1 MTTYED
7 GLLVVR
13 FAALAP
19 EPLPGDWADVVGRAG
34 VARVGHP
41 RLGRRDALMQRRRRL
56 LVVLAVIA
64 LVSIVSASALAVRA
78 FLIDKGFIGIPPVC
92 ATASTPKRGEL
103 VLSARGSGTSTY
115 VYADGRLVWRR
126 ERPRGT
132 DLRASANRNSTGLLE
147 QRLTKRGVSLLLS
160 EAVST
165 GLLGRGLDL
174 SFGTQPCFNAVEAR
188 RGEQLERVVWHGSQC
203 PGTSGLPAAGIRA
216 ATPTEARTLR
226 QLAERL
232 AFPASWLPPSAWRD
246 RRVHAYVPAMFRVSY
261 GPWPPDVKY
270 SAILR
275 QLPAPARELLRAKK
289 ARRTSGLTGWA
300 GDLVPAYT
308 YGYEVTTEEARSLR
322 AALVDAGLEVD
333 WRVDEV
339 VLAYRVGARHP
350 KAGAISI
357 RFDPI
362 LPHGEPGGVG
372 G

>member
-7 GLLVVR
+7 GLLAVR
-13 FAALAP
+13 FASLAP

-34 VARVGHP
+34 TAGRE
-41 RLGRRDALMQRRRRL
+41 RLGRRGSVLQRRRRL
-56 LVVLAVIA
+56 LVMFAAIA
-64 LVSIVSASALAVRA
+64 LVAVLSASALAIRA
-78 FLIDKGFIGIPPVC
+78 FLIDRGFIGIPPVG
-92 ATASTPKRGEL
+92 ATASTPERGDL
-103 VLSARGSGTSTY
+103 VLSAFAAGTSIY

-132 DLRASANRNSTGLLE
+132 ELRASANRDSTGLLE

-160 EAVST
+160 AAVST

-174 SFGTQPCFNAVEAR
+174 SFGTERCFNAVAAR
-188 RGEQLERVVWHGSQC
+188 IGARLERVVWHGSHC

-216 ATPTEARTLR
+216 ATPDEARALR
-226 QLAERL
+226 QLAMRL
-232 AFPASWLPPSAWRD
+232 AFPTSWLPPSAWRE
-246 RRVHAYVPAMFRVSY
+246 RRVHAYVPANFEVGY
-261 GPWPPDVKY
+261 GPWSPDVEY
-270 SAILR
+270 SAVLS
-275 QLPAPARELLRAKK
+275 QLPAPARDALRAKK
-289 ARRTSGLTGWA
+289 ARRASGLTGWA

-308 YGYEVTTEEARSLR
+308 YSYRLTTEEARSLR

-339 VLAYRVGARHP
+339 ALAYRVGAEHP

-357 RFDPI
+357 TFDPI

>member
-7 GLLVVR
+7 GLLAVR

-34 VARVGHP
+34 AAQWGRR
-41 RLGRRDALMQRRRRL
+41 RLGRRDVLPQRHRRL
-56 LVVLAVIA
+56 LVVFAVIA
-64 LVSIVSASALAVRA
+64 LVAVVSASALAVRA
-78 FLIDKGFIGIPPVC
+78 FVIDKGFIGIPPVG
-92 ATASTPKRGEL
+92 ATASTPKRGKL

-126 ERPRGT
+126 ERPRRT
-132 DLRASANRNSTGLLE
+132 DLRASANRNSTGFLE
-147 QRLTKRGVSLLLS
+147 QRLAKRGVSLLLS

-174 SFGTQPCFNAVEAR
+174 SFGTQPCFNTVEAR
-188 RGEQLERVVWHGSQC
+188 SGEQLERVVWHGSQC
-203 PGTSGLPAAGIRA
+203 PGASGLPAAGIRA
-216 ATPTEARTLR
+216 ATPDEARTLR
-226 QLAERL
+226 QLTERL
-232 AFPASWLPPSAWRD
+232 AFPKAWLPASAWRE
-246 RRVHAYVPAMFRVSY
+246 RRVHAYVPANFEVSY

-270 SAILR
+270 SAILK
-275 QLPAPARELLRAKK
+275 QLPTPARKLLRAKK
-289 ARRTSGLTGWA
+289 ARRASGLAGWA

-308 YGYEVTTEEARSLR
+308 YGFTVTTEEARSLR

-357 RFDPI
+357 WFDPI